1 MIKVMIKPVYE
12 SLTEDTLL
20 KLCLGRNTQ
29 NNNESYNH
37 SLWQL
42 APKHMFAGKIMIEI
56 AAWISCV
63 FNEGYFTFLKIM
75 QLMEVKIGLYASH
88 NAKKWDEKLLKQ
100 AELVCPLNERG

>member
-37 SLWQL
+37 CLWQL

-88 NAKKWDEKLLKQ
+88 NAKK
-100 AELVCPLNERG
+100 